1 MAVLSVETKKISEL
15 DAALAVNGTDNFIVD
30 TATNGTRKATFSAI
44 LASLKS
50 ELNVP
55 TSANTL
61 LSNESISTT
70 YENNAAKVASS
81 ASVYTAEQ
89 RLSNV
94 EKDLLF
100 LQGAV
105 AYNTEWA
112 LADLLTAIR
121 SDNPKAYSLGDY
133 ITVSSKKWVVVA
145 KNYYTIYN
153 IPTYKPHAVLMM
165 YDVIDPAG
173 RVYNT
178 ANTNTG
184 GYNGSELKT
193 YLESTFYNSLPSA
206 LRSAII
212 AVQKVQESTKGA
224 LAEFTRSIQLP
235 SVMQL
240 TSSAQLAENQRNF
253 GPPFACVNNALFL
266 YGDGGYD
273 YWTSIP
279 AADST
284 TNFAAYLAERQ
295 FVSSGQARYTRCVRP
310 FIVIG

>member
-30 TATNGTRKATFSAI
+30 TTTNGTRKATFSAI

-55 TSANTL
+55 AAANTL

-81 ASVYTAEQ
+81 ASVYAAEQ
-89 RLSNV
+89 RLTNA

-100 LQGAV
+100 LQGAI
-105 AYNTEWA
+105 AYNTEWT
-112 LADLLTAIR
+112 LANLLTAIR
-121 SDNPKAYSLGDY
+121 SNDPKAYSLGDY
-133 ITVSSKKWVVVA
+133 ITANSKKWVVVA
-145 KNYYTIYN
+145 KNYYTSYN

-165 YDVIDPAG
+165 YDVIDPYG
-173 RVYNT
+173 HVYNT
-178 ANTNTG
+178 ANTNAG

-240 TSSAQLAENQRNF
+240 TGSAQLAEATRSF
-253 GPPFACVNNALFL
+253 GPPFACVNNAQFL
-266 YGDGGYD
+266 RGSEGFEFWFSVPVDN
-273 YWTSIP
+273 
-279 AADST
+279 ST
-284 TNFAAYLAERQ
+284 TNFAVYLGDRQ
-295 FVSSGQARYTRCVRP
+295 FPTSGQARYTRCVRP
-310 FIVIG
+310 FVVIG

>member
-70 YENNAAKVASS
+70 YENSAAKVASS

-100 LQGAV
+100 IQGAV

-145 KNYYTIYN
+145 KNYYTVYN

-165 YDVIDPAG
+165 YDVIDSAG

-273 YWTSIP
+273 YWTNIP
-279 AADST
+279 VADST

>member
-70 YENNAAKVASS
+70 YENSAAKVASS

-100 LQGAV
+100 IQGAV

-133 ITVSSKKWVVVA
+133 ITVSNKKWVVVA
-145 KNYYTIYN
+145 KNYYTVYN

-165 YDVIDPAG
+165 YDVIDSAG

>member
-70 YENNAAKVASS
+70 YENSAAKVASS

-100 LQGAV
+100 IQGAV

-133 ITVSSKKWVVVA
+133 ITVSNKKWVVVA
-145 KNYYTIYN
+145 KNYYTVYN

-165 YDVIDPAG
+165 YDVIDSAG

-193 YLESTFYNSLPSA
+193 YLESTFYNTLPSA

>member
-70 YENNAAKVASS
+70 YENSAAKVASS

-100 LQGAV
+100 IQGAV

-145 KNYYTIYN
+145 KNYYTVYN

-165 YDVIDPAG
+165 YDVIDSAG

>member
-15 DAALAVNGTDNFIVD
+15 DAALAVNGGDNFIVD
-30 TATNGTRKATFSAI
+30 TAANGTRKATFSAI

-55 TSANTL
+55 ASANTL
-61 LSNESISTT
+61 LSNESISST
-70 YENNAAKVASS
+70 YENSASKVASS

-89 RLSNV
+89 RLTNA

-100 LQGAV
+100 MQGAV
-105 AYNTEWA
+105 AYNTEWT
-112 LADLLTAIR
+112 LANLLTAIR

-133 ITVSSKKWVVVA
+133 ITVNSKKWVVVA
-145 KNYYTIYN
+145 KNYYTSYN

-165 YDVIDPAG
+165 SDVIDPTG

-178 ANTNTG
+178 ANTNAG

-193 YLESTFYNSLPSA
+193 YLENTFYNTLPSA

-240 TSSAQLAENQRNF
+240 TGSAQRAESQRSF
-253 GPPFACVNNALFL
+253 GPPFACTGNAQFL
-266 YGDGGYD
+266 CGEGSYY
-273 YWTSIP
+273 YWTNVP
-279 AADST
+279 VDDST
-284 TNFAAYLAERQ
+284 TNFCYYTADRQ
-295 FVSSGQARYTRCVRP
+295 FVSSGQARYAQGVRP
-310 FIVIG
+310 FVVIG

>member
-70 YENNAAKVASS
+70 YENSAAKVASS

-100 LQGAV
+100 IQGAV

-193 YLESTFYNSLPSA
+193 YLESTVYNSLPSA

>member
-70 YENNAAKVASS
+70 YENSAAKVASS

-100 LQGAV
+100 IQGAV